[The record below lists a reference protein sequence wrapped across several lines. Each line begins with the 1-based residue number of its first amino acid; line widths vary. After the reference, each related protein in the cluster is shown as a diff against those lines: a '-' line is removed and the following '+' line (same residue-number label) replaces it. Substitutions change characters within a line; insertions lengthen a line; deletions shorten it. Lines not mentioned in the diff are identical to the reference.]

1 MPGLSWLTARP
12 VAHRG
17 LHDAR
22 TGVIENT
29 SSAFAAAIAAQ
40 YGIECDLQVSADGEA
55 MVHHDERLGRLTDA
69 EGRLD
74 QRTANELKR
83 FPFKET
89 ADRMITLGDLCD
101 LVAGRSPL
109 LVELKS
115 RFDGDCRLVSRAAAV
130 LQGYDGPAA
139 LMSFDP
145 DVIAALRQIAPR
157 LTRGMVAQ
165 GQYRHPEWDQLTSK
179 RKRDLAWFGHAW
191 RTRPQFIAYSVR
203 DLPAMAPFLGRRILG
218 LPILAWTVRSD
229 AERTRAARH
238 ADQIIFEGIRP

>member
-1 MPGLSWLTARP
+1 MPGLTWLTARP

-17 LHDAR
+17 LHDAL

-40 YGIECDLQVSADGEA
+40 YGIECDVQISADGEA
-55 MVHHDERLGRLTDA
+55 MIHHDELLGRLTDA
-69 EGRLD
+69 MGRLD
-74 QRTANELKR
+74 QRTAGELKR
-83 FPFKET
+83 IPFKDT

-115 RFDGDCRLVSRAAAV
+115 RFDGDCRLVRRAAAV
-130 LQGYDGPAA
+130 LHGYRGPAA

-145 DVIAALRQIAPR
+145 DVIAALRRIAPR
-157 LTRGMVAQ
+157 LTRGLVAQ
-165 GQYRHPEWDQLTSK
+165 RLYRHRDWDQLTPK
-179 RKRDLAWFGHAW
+179 RRRDLACFAHAW
-191 RTRPQFIAYSVR
+191 RSRPQFIAYSVR
-203 DLPAMAPFLGRRILG
+203 DLPAMAPLLGRRILG
-218 LPILAWTVRSD
+218 LPILAWTVRST

-238 ADQIIFEGIRP
+238 ADQIIFEGFRP